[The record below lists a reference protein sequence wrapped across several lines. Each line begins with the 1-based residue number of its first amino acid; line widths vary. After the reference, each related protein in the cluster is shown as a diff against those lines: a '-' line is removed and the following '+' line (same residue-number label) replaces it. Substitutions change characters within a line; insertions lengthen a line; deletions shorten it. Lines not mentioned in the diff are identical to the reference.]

1 MEENSE
7 EKKTSK
13 ISNMIDQSTSNS
25 MGSQYIVHYSENN
38 WETNEEINIILNDNA
53 TITQLIEEAVKK
65 FKNELFYDNI
75 NKKNLIVR
83 IFKKKIILHNL
94 FLFYIY

>member
-53 TITQLIEEAVKK
+53 TIKFFLLI
-65 FKNELFYDNI
+65 LS
-75 NKKNLIVR
+75 
-83 IFKKKIILHNL
+83 
-94 FLFYIY
+94 